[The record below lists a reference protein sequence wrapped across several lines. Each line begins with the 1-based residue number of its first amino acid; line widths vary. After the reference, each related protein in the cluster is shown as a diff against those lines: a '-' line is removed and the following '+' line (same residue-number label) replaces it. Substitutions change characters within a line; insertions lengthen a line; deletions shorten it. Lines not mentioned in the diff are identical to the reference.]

1 MANPRQ
7 RIAEDASRV
16 TQMLSERLDLLSAKF
31 KLNGLQ
37 RDLYCCPAPTQWKI
51 DPFSIFDSTKR
62 PFPRKTR
69 ETFNTIE
76 PISMR
81 TIGKIR
87 NHSGRQS
94 QTAVLRSV
102 SDVAVSHDRRGL
114 AVHVAF

>member
-16 TQMLSERLDLLSAKF
+16 TQMLSESAKF

-51 DPFSIFDSTKR
+51 EPFSIFDSTKR

-69 ETFNTIE
+69 
-76 PISMR
+76 
-81 TIGKIR
+81 
-87 NHSGRQS
+87 
-94 QTAVLRSV
+94 
-102 SDVAVSHDRRGL
+102 
-114 AVHVAF
+114 